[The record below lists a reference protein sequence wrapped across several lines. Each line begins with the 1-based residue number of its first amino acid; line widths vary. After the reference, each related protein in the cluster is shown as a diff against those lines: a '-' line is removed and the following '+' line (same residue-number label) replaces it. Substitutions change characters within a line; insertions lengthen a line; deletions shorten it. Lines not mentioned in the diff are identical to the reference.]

1 MALAACFIGKIYA
14 WLHDMVCKVGIM
26 VEKNV
31 EYHQQHTWAGNYGI
45 PGTVDRK
52 LGTPSPDARRLTH
65 PWLVREVEINST
77 SL

>member
-1 MALAACFIGKIYA
+1 MLEKSVEC
-14 WLHDMVCKVGIM
+14 LHL
-26 VEKNV
+26 
-31 EYHQQHTWAGNYGI
+31 YTWAGNYGI